1 MEHRII
7 HADVFDGLRQLPE
20 KSVHCFGT
28 SIPYWKLRQY
38 LDEDDPLKKFEIGQ
52 EPTPDEYV
60 RTIVRVFREVWRV
73 LRDDGIGFLN
83 IADCYAE
90 HPTINL
96 KPKDMCLIPF
106 KLAIALQEDGWWIR
120 KDIIWAK
127 GLSFCQEYAGNCMP
141 EPVTDRPASAHEYIF
156 LMTKS
161 GNPQYWTHRDKDGT
175 RTQPDPDFRY
185 INLMTGKEFIEQPEN
200 YDPKKEIPCP
210 ACGGKGKVKAPWFD
224 AMVKCETCDG
234 EGKIKLWSKINLWQ
248 GHDYFYDHEAVKEP
262 YASTDDFE
270 SRANRDHPRN
280 EGHPRADLG
289 GDRSRFYSNGG
300 RNLRD
305 VWAIGTKPYLDAH
318 FATFPPDLCI
328 PMILAGTSAHGCC
341 PSCGAP
347 WERVVEK
354 DDLDIEA
361 KRKCGADKKGEYNGQ
376 SEKWL
381 KQDALG
387 KQTYTGFN
395 DRCRRKKQQNASDVK
410 RHILNGMKKTT
421 AVRWRPTCDCGIR
434 EVVPCTTLDP
444 FGGSGTVMEMSRE
457 LGRSCVIIELNGK
470 SIELIKKRLGIQNQC
485 VLDTGVVDYRIESV
499 KATGVN

>member
-60 RTIVRVFREVWRV
+60 KTIVRVFREVWRV

-83 IADCYAE
+83 IADCYAMQ
-90 HPTINL
+90 PTINL

-106 KLAIALQEDGWWIR
+106 KLAIALQEDGWWVR

-156 LMTKS
+156 LLTKS
-161 GNPQYWTHRDKDGT
+161 GTSQYWTHRDKDGT
-175 RTQPDPDFRY
+175 RAQPAPDIRY
-185 INLMTGKEFIEQPEN
+185 INLLTGKEYIEQPE
-200 YDPKKEIPCP
+200 DFDAGKEIPCP
-210 ACGGKGKVKAPWFD
+210 NCGGKGKVKAPWFD

-234 EGKIKLWSKINLWQ
+234 EGKVKLWSKINLWQ

-262 YASTDDFE
+262 YASSDDFE

-280 EGHPRADLG
+280 EEHPRADLG

-361 KRKCGADKKGEYNGQ
+361 KRKCGADRKGEYHGQ

-395 DRCRRKKQQNASDVK
+395 DRCRRKKQQNASEVK

-421 AVRWRPTCDCGIR
+421 AVQWRPTCDCGIR

-444 FGGSGTVMEMSRE
+444 FGGSGTVMEISRE
-457 LGRSCVIIELNGK
+457 LGRSCVVIELNGK
-470 SIELIKKRLGIQNQC
+470 SIELIKKRLGIQNQS
-485 VLDTGVVDYRIESV
+485 VLDTGVVDYRIETV